1 MGVCVVWGF
10 VISMNL
16 TVPRTATE
24 VFDLFHVKPCLVKLH
39 SSWGRRWT
47 FVYFQ
52 TGLIERAILTIFFPP
67 STHLQQPPPVDEWGE
82 HPTSRKTAIW
92 RIGTSSHRGEGPVSM
107 EKLKQWGRQLHLTLA
122 PSPPP
127 ASTHPSERRSKESG
141 SDTLIFG
148 ANLQSNL
155 LKVSRI
161 CDKSVVL
168 LSIHHGLIRILSKD
182 VVTKIHNRFRVM
194 GLGRDIGLG
203 NTVNRPLDLGALL
216 GRYEKHHRLSYS
228 PMRECIRANSI

>member
-1 MGVCVVWGF
+1 MVW
-10 VISMNL
+10 VHMK
-16 TVPRTATE
+16 V
-24 VFDLFHVKPCLVKLH
+24 
-39 SSWGRRWT
+39 
-47 FVYFQ
+47 
-52 TGLIERAILTIFFPP
+52 RAY
-67 STHLQQPPPVDEWGE
+67 
-82 HPTSRKTAIW
+82 K
-92 RIGTSSHRGEGPVSM
+92 RGETKTVGLHGPP
-107 EKLKQWGRQLHLTLA
+107 LH
-122 PSPPP
+122 PESCV
-127 ASTHPSERRSKESG
+127 KES
-141 SDTLIFG
+141 SSVTLILE

-182 VVTKIHNRFRVM
+182 VVTKIHNGFRVM

-203 NTVNRPLDLGALL
+203 NTVNRSLDLGALL

>member
-1 MGVCVVWGF
+1 MKV
-10 VISMNL
+10 
-16 TVPRTATE
+16 RA
-24 VFDLFHVKPCLVKLH
+24 
-39 SSWGRRWT
+39 
-47 FVYFQ
+47 Y
-52 TGLIERAILTIFFPP
+52 ER
-67 STHLQQPPPVDEWGE
+67 GE
-82 HPTSRKTAIW
+82 TKTA
-92 RIGTSSHRGEGPVSM
+92 SLHGPP
-107 EKLKQWGRQLHLTLA
+107 LH
-122 PSPPP
+122 PESCV
-127 ASTHPSERRSKESG
+127 KES
-141 SDTLIFG
+141 SSVTLILE

-182 VVTKIHNRFRVM
+182 VVTKIHNGFRVM

-203 NTVNRPLDLGALL
+203 NTVNRSLDLGALL

>member
-1 MGVCVVWGF
+1 MPGKPPFFFKKKVNIC
-10 VISMNL
+10 
-16 TVPRTATE
+16 
-24 VFDLFHVKPCLVKLH
+24 LFSNQANWASYLCHFLLPL
-39 SSWGRRWT
+39 
-47 FVYFQ
+47 
-52 TGLIERAILTIFFPP
+52 
-67 STHLQQPPPVDEWGE
+67 THLLEPPPVDEWGG
-82 HPTSRKTAIW
+82 HPTLRKTAVW
-92 RIGTSSHRGEGPVSM
+92 RIGTSSRGGEGLVSV
-107 EKLKQWGRQLHLTLA
+107 EKRKQWFA
-122 PSPPP
+122 SFSSPSLLPPP
-127 ASTHPSERRSKESG
+127 ASTHPSEWRSKESN
-141 SDTLIFG
+141 SVTLIFG

-168 LSIHHGLIRILSKD
+168 LSIHHGLIRVLSKD

>member
-1 MGVCVVWGF
+1 MSV
-10 VISMNL
+10 
-16 TVPRTATE
+16 E
-24 VFDLFHVKPCLVKLH
+24 KP
-39 SSWGRRWT
+39 
-47 FVYFQ
+47 
-52 TGLIERAILTIFFPP
+52 
-67 STHLQQPPPVDEWGE
+67 
-82 HPTSRKTAIW
+82 
-92 RIGTSSHRGEGPVSM
+92 
-107 EKLKQWGRQLHLTLA
+107 KQWARQLHPTTTTTT
-122 PSPPP
+122 P

-141 SDTLIFG
+141 SVTLIFG